1 LVKETLKCDIGLVKE
16 APLTEESWLSELVE
30 VDEPPA
36 PKRKRRKYRRY
47 PKPVC
52 TPEQKK
58 ALWEHQ
64 QRRCPICTEPVS
76 LEEGVTDHS
85 YRNSRNRGVLH
96 RH

>member
-1 LVKETLKCDIGLVKE
+1 VTDE
-16 APLTEESWLSELVE
+16 AFMSQPVE
-30 VDEPPA
+30 VLGEP
-36 PKRKRRKYRRY
+36 KEKRRKYRRY

-52 TPEQKK
+52 TSEQKK
-58 ALWEHQ
+58 ALWEYQ

>member
-1 LVKETLKCDIGLVKE
+1 MGQ
-16 APLTEESWLSELVE
+16 PVE
-30 VDEPPA
+30 VPA
-36 PKRKRRKYRRY
+36 ETKRKRRKYRRY

-64 QRRCPICTEPVS
+64 QGIRPICREPVA
-76 LEEGVTDHS
+76 LEEGVVDHS